1 MGFKDEN
8 IRENK
13 VLGLK
18 ETTRIQLDQYLQED
32 AMDQQD
38 ENVIIQRDGLGMKE
52 VAMNSQK
59 ADGKNDIKKEETDD
73 WAMVSIAPPPKAE
86 VSLKNLVPI
95 SSLPEWAQGAFRS
108 TKHLNKI
115 QSRVF
120 KSAFQSSGSLL
131 VAAPTGAGKTNIAL
145 LTILREV
152 GRFIPEDATT
162 QKDFSMKHKAFCII
176 YIAPLKALA
185 SEIVDKFS
193 SALSYLD
200 IRVRELT
207 GDMSMTKAEI

>member
-1 MGFKDEN
+1 
-8 IRENK
+8 
-13 VLGLK
+13 
-18 ETTRIQLDQYLQED
+18 
-32 AMDQQD
+32 
-38 ENVIIQRDGLGMKE
+38 
-52 VAMNSQK
+52 MNSSK
-59 ADGKNDIKKEETDD
+59 TDGKNDIKKEETDD

-86 VSLKNLVPI
+86 ISLKNLVPI
-95 SSLPEWAQGAFRS
+95 SSLPAWAQGAFRT

-162 QKDFSMKHKAFCII
+162 
-176 YIAPLKALA
+176 
-185 SEIVDKFS
+185 
-193 SALSYLD
+193 
-200 IRVRELT
+200 
-207 GDMSMTKAEI
+207 